1 MTVFANPKALS
12 RQYIPARLPHRE
24 PQLSMLQSI
33 FSDVRASSPYF
44 KVVQLIGP
52 KGTGKTTSTHLL
64 WRYLCSA
71 LQSGLVHVY
80 LNLRALSDPSPWVVY
95 SQLIAKVG
103 SRPSRNLSAG
113 ELFEKFVSL
122 LQKDA
127 NRIYVI
133 TIDEADQLTGYRS
146 IRGGQVIYNLTR
158 LPEFGVENVSGVI
171 FVSREE
177 DWASHLAPEERSS
190 LGALVVRYPA
200 YTRDQLVDI
209 LLYRSGEAFVPGALP
224 EAVIEYLAEVTEAV
238 FESDLRRALDVLL
251 LAGQIADSEKA
262 EKVSIEHLNK
272 AIAQNLRERYLF
284 SHSIDQLGMAEKIVL
299 LAVLLT
305 SRQLNQSFVTMRDV
319 YRQVALICENYGIK
333 NLSQREQEEAL
344 QRLADEGYI
353 QFRGPLKIY
362 VTAFPSTMDPSMLA
376 ERLLG
381 ARRQRA

>member
-1 MTVFANPKALS
+1 
-12 RQYIPARLPHRE
+12 
-24 PQLSMLQSI
+24 MLQSI
-33 FSDVRASSPYF
+33 FSDVRAGLPYF

-64 WRYLCSA
+64 LRYLSSA
-71 LQSGLVHVY
+71 SPGSVAHVY
-80 LNLRALSDPSPWVVY
+80 LNLRALSEPSPWVIY
-95 SQLIAKVG
+95 SQLITRVG
-103 SRPSRNLSAG
+103 GRPSRNLSAG

-122 LQKDA
+122 LQRDA
-127 NRIYVI
+127 NRTYVV
-133 TIDEADQLTGYRS
+133 TVDEAEQLTGYRS
-146 IRGGQVIYNLTR
+146 IHGGQIVYNLTR

-171 FVSREE
+171 FISREE

-190 LGALVVRYPA
+190 LGALIVRYPA

-209 LLYRSGEAFVPGALP
+209 LLFRSGEAFVPGALSG
-224 EAVIEYLAEVTEAV
+224 AIIEYLAEVTEAV

-262 EKVSIEHLNK
+262 GKVSIEHLNK
-272 AIAQNLRERYLF
+272 AIAQSLRERYLF
-284 SHSIDQLGMAEKIVL
+284 SHSVDQLGTAEKVVL
-299 LAVLLT
+299 LAVLLA
-305 SRQLNQSFVTMRDV
+305 SRQLNQSFVAMRDV
-319 YRQVALICENYGIK
+319 YKQVALVCENYGMK
-333 NLSQREQEEAL
+333 SLSQREQEEAL